1 MNIAQ
6 RTRELPDW
14 QRRAVLDAAC
24 SVVMAYAAATRGA
37 HSRETAEQR
46 VRMGAVDTA
55 VGDITTNMALPEY
68 FRRLTKRELLAV
80 CLEIVQANIMSW
92 YG

>member
-46 VRMGAVDTA
+46 VRMG
-55 VGDITTNMALPEY
+55 GGRHRC
-68 FRRLTKRELLAV
+68 RRHYDQHGVTGVFPA
-80 CLEIVQANIMSW
+80 IDQA
-92 YG
+92 